1 MTFLSTTKK
10 NIWEKSEDKL
20 VRIKTRLILPDLSCA
35 TWCFKQK
42 IFLHDIWIIDSHSF
56 RIGWILSVQSVE
68 PPDLLIKA
76 RSIVDFLWLKHRLP
90 KLSSDSFLIFK
101 FYSTDFFFFAFCIF
115 HYWTCALRIRYRK
128 FRLFFFIPDLILST
142 VFIRL
147 HVKQWTSLLLSI
159 YLFLLMFTLCKANR
173 HSRLVKK
180 FVARERGIYNG

>member
-128 FRLFFFIPDLILST
+128 FRFFFFYTGFDIMYGFYST
-142 VFIRL
+142 
-147 HVKQWTSLLLSI
+147 T
-159 YLFLLMFTLCKANR
+159 CKAMN
-173 HSRLVKK
+173 K
-180 FVARERGIYNG
+180 FTVEYIFVFTNVYTMQGQ